1 MKLCILWSC
10 NITLGWFRNCRG
22 DSNIKCGGIW
32 KMQVYRIPTVN
43 EAGLIPGETVV
54 HGWQRLLTQRLH
66 EFQTRGTE
74 RMVFTHP
81 SNILS
86 HGVKS
91 FCFNP
96 IKRLCKSR
104 ARDLTD
110 EGWLGIHLTLIRNS
124 NAFKL
129 FSSFVTDSP
138 CSSCESSSSSRKISM
153 RIVHETLSFQFVPQS
168 HIGRWVT
175 GSSSR
180 TRYTGLELIVWIVVR
195 RSMIA
200 TIWGK

>member
-66 EFQTRGTE
+66 EFRTRGTE

-81 SNILS
+81 SNNLS

-104 ARDLTD
+104 ARDLTKAD
-110 EGWLGIHLTLIRNS
+110 WGFIEPLFEIRMHSNYFPLLLQIPRAPRVSPHLPVGKFLWYKIHPLAEGLW
-124 NAFKL
+124 KK
-129 FSSFVTDSP
+129 
-138 CSSCESSSSSRKISM
+138 SCPRASKKSAQGPPKSAR
-153 RIVHETLSFQFVPQS
+153 
-168 HIGRWVT
+168 GR
-175 GSSSR
+175 R
-180 TRYTGLELIVWIVVR
+180 
-195 RSMIA
+195 A
-200 TIWGK
+200 